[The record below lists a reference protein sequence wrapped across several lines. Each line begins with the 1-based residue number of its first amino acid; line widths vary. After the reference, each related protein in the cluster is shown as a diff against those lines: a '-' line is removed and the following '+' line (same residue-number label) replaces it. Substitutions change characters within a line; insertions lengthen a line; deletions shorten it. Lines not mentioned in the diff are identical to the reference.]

1 MTTELGRQLTVTE
14 AAQSLRPH
22 LRHYLAFE
30 AYTQSP
36 DIGVAPESPPQHRIA
51 LGAA

>member
-1 MTTELGRQLTVTE
+1 MVTELGRQLAVTE
-14 AAQSLRPH
+14 VAQSLRPH

-36 DIGVAPESPPQHRIA
+36 DIGVAPDSPPQHRVVIGTA
-51 LGAA
+51 